1 MEDMSHRPTR
11 RDLVAGALAGTGALA
26 VLATPAGARHQVSED
41 ELLDVAATAEAV
53 VAIVATLGQETGRAS
68 AAGLDSSARAAVE
81 AAARADLT
89 HHDVLASPRL
99 GGRPAAE
106 PIWVPHDVLAEGAAL
121 LRTLALLKELL
132 VNVYLVGTTA
142 FGNDGNGR
150 FARFC
155 AEIAGVEAM
164 HRALFLQA
172 LGLFAPD
179 RAFLKYS
186 QAEQNPD
193 APGFGRPGF
202 RRVGSARAYLSDAG
216 FGLGEEGRSPGAFHL
231 LADVR
236 ARTPNPAALNT
247 RSPR

>member
-1 MEDMSHRPTR
+1 MEGNGATR
-11 RDLVAGALAGTGALA
+11 RDLVAAALAGAGALG
-26 VLATPAGARHQVSED
+26 VLAVPAGASHRVSDE
-41 ELLDVAATAEAV
+41 ELLDVATTAEAV
-53 VAIVATLGQETGRAS
+53 AAVVATLGQEAGRAS
-68 AAGLDSSARAAVE
+68 AAGLDGPARAAVE

-106 PIWVPHDVLAEGAAL
+106 RIWVPDDVFADRGGL
-121 LRTLALLKELL
+121 LRTLALLKEIL
-132 VNVYLVGTTA
+132 VNVYLVGTTS

-155 AEIAGVEAM
+155 AEIAGVEAV
-164 HRALFLQA
+164 HRALCLQA

-186 QAEQNPD
+186 QPEQNPH
-193 APGFGRPGF
+193 APAFGRPGF
-202 RRVGSARAYLSDAG
+202 RRISSALGFLRDAG
-216 FGLGEEGRSPGAFHL
+216 FGLGEEGRSPGAFHVL
-231 LADVR
+231 SEVR
-236 ARTPNPAALNT
+236 GRTPNPAALNT